1 MTLLRSYLFFKIC
14 MTASKN
20 LHNKMFIKIL
30 HAPMRFFDLNPS
42 GRILNRFS
50 RDAGAIDELL
60 PKAMMESIQICLV
73 MCGILTMVAIVNPPL
88 IFAMCA
94 AMILYGLILK
104 MYLRPAQDFKRVE
117 GICRSPVFGHL
128 SATLNGL
135 STIRVN
141 RVQDQVSKEFDALQN
156 VHSGVWH
163 LTLSANTACGI
174 WLDIVSSA
182 FVAVVAFSFIAL
194 QQSEFVFN
202 IKL

>member
-1 MTLLRSYLFFKIC
+1 MTLLRSYTFFKIC

-20 LHNKMFIKIL
+20 LHNKMFIAIL

-50 RDAGAIDELL
+50 RDMGAIDELL
-60 PKAMMESIQICLV
+60 PRAMIESIQIFLV
-73 MCGILTMVAIVNPPL
+73 MTGILAMIFVVNPILVLGML
-88 IFAMCA
+88 IAIFF
-94 AMILYGLILK
+94 YGLVLK

-141 RVQDQVSKEFDALQN
+141 EVQEKVSKEFDALQN
-156 VHSGVWH
+156 VHSSVWN
-163 LTLSANTACGI
+163 LTMASNTWCGI
-174 WLDIVSSA
+174 WLDLVSTA
-182 FVAVVAFSFIAL
+182 FVACVGFSFIIVD
-194 QQSEFVFN
+194 QSKY
-202 IKL
+202 IHI